1 MHQDKLRTQTSQIH
15 SLALAPCVR
24 TEIKKNKETLDFK
37 GKQTLWGVSNIQP
50 EGRSRRKIKEVIIF
64 GFLSWPR
71 RQGAMPKLSFS
82 YDGNISLQ
90 TTRKWKKR
98 QWNPTHFI
106 YFSLAIMDR
115 IDWIGLIQYKWK
127 YSNSTCISLYIQRII
142 KWFYWSSPVWHP
154 TKELALRPVSTIVYT
169 KPVSSEGRAGHLLI
183 SFVVWSSLHVKVSM
197 GNILNHRLL
206 SDVLIGVS
214 CVWRHRKKV
223 LV

>member
-1 MHQDKLRTQTSQIH
+1 MIWGWGVWWRGPQMHQDKLRTQTSQIH

-50 EGRSRRKIKEVIIF
+50 EGQSRRKIKEVIIF

-115 IDWIGLIQYKWK
+115 IDWIDSIQMKIFQQY
-127 YSNSTCISLYIQRII
+127 LYFFIHTAYYQ
-142 KWFYWSSPVWHP
+142 V
-154 TKELALRPVSTIVYT
+154 V
-169 KPVSSEGRAGHLLI
+169 LL
-183 SFVVWSSLHVKVSM
+183 V
-197 GNILNHRLL
+197 
-206 SDVLIGVS
+206 
-214 CVWRHRKKV
+214 
-223 LV
+223 

>member
-15 SLALAPCVR
+15 SLALAPCMR

-98 QWNPTHFI
+98 QWNPTHLFQPCHHG
-106 YFSLAIMDR
+106 S
-115 IDWIGLIQYKWK
+115 DWLDWFNTNENIPTVLVFLYT
-127 YSNSTCISLYIQRII
+127 YSVL
-142 KWFYWSSPVWHP
+142 SSGF
-154 TKELALRPVSTIVYT
+154 TGLALSDTLQRNLPWGQSLQLYT
-169 KPVSSEGRAGHLLI
+169 QNRWAQKAEQVTY
-183 SFVVWSSLHVKVSM
+183 
-197 GNILNHRLL
+197 
-206 SDVLIGVS
+206 
-214 CVWRHRKKV
+214 
-223 LV
+223 

>member
-1 MHQDKLRTQTSQIH
+1 MRGVKHTAWGPEQKEDKGGHHFWIDFYHDLEDKE
-15 SLALAPCVR
+15 PC
-24 TEIKKNKETLDFK
+24 
-37 GKQTLWGVSNIQP
+37 QS
-50 EGRSRRKIKEVIIF
+50 
-64 GFLSWPR
+64 FLS
-71 RQGAMPKLSFS
+71 AMMEIFLCRLPESERSDSGIPLILF
-82 YDGNISLQ
+82 ISALPS
-90 TTRKWKKR
+90 W
-98 QWNPTHFI
+98 I
-106 YFSLAIMDR
+106 GL
-115 IDWIGLIQYKWK
+115 IGLIQYKWK

-183 SFVVWSSLHVKVSM
+183 SFVVWSSLHVKVAM